1 MSRRHIFTERQRAAL
16 FDLPTDELSLL
27 KFYTLGDDDLENIR
41 QRRRPENRIGFA
53 LQLCALRYPG
63 RALAPGEMIPREV
76 LSFVGA
82 QLGVPAD
89 ALLTY
94 ATRRQTRQQ
103 HMDTLREIYGYKTFT
118 GRGARDLRE
127 WTFGQAE
134 DARSNEDLAH
144 RFIVRCRETST
155 ILPAVSTIERL
166 CADALVAAERR
177 IETRIAE
184 NLTADVRDH
193 LDKLLSEMLAGN
205 ISRFIWLR
213 NFEVGNN
220 SAAANRLLDR
230 LEFLRTLNINHSALA
245 SIPAHRIARLRRQGE
260 RYFTD
265 GLRDITSDRRWAILA
280 VCVVEWEAAI
290 ADAIVET
297 HDRIVG
303 KTWREAKRQHDETIS
318 GSKATLTDTIRTFT
332 ALGASLLEARS
343 DGTPL
348 EMAVASSVAWDRL
361 AQLVATGTQ
370 LSNTLADEPLAY
382 VGQGYH
388 RFRRYAPRMLRC
400 LKLEAA
406 PVAGPLVAAAL
417 SIGEMKGVASPE
429 RRFLRPSSKWNRHLR
444 AQEKGDTRL
453 WEVAVLF
460 HLRDAFR
467 SGDVWL
473 AHSRRYGD
481 LKQVLVPM
489 IAAQENA
496 KLAVPS
502 NPQDWLADRK
512 ARLTI
517 ALKRLARAARNGT
530 IPHGSIEDGTLRI
543 DRLTADVPDG
553 AEALILDLYRRMP
566 SVRITDML
574 LEVDAALGFTDA
586 FTHLR
591 TGAPCRDRIGL
602 LNVLLAEGLNL
613 GLRKMAEATNTH
625 DYWQLSRLA
634 RWHVESEAMNQA
646 LAIVVA
652 AQGKLPMS
660 RVWGMGTSASSD
672 GQFFPTARHGEAM
685 NMVNAKYGSVP
696 GLKAYTHVSDQFA
709 PFACQ
714 SIPATVSEAPYILD
728 GLLMNEVGRHVR
740 EQYADTAG
748 FTDHLF
754 GASSLLGYN
763 LVLRIR
769 DLPSKRLYVFNPDTT
784 PRELRKLVGGKA
796 REDLIVANW
805 PDIFRCAATMTAGKI
820 RPSQLLRKLASY
832 PRQNNLAVAL
842 REVGRIERT
851 LFIIEWILD
860 TDMQRRAQI
869 GLNKGEAHHALK
881 NALRIGRQGEIR
893 DRTTEG
899 QHYRIAGL
907 NLLTAVIIYWNTVH
921 LGHAVTERRNE
932 GLDVPPEFLPHISPL
947 GWAHIL
953 LTGEYLWPK
962 ESLGCHF
969 ALSRNRPLDKPFK
982 EELLRGH
989 IRAGISPFLGYRQ
1002 QEITLYWPHDGANE
1016 IR

>member
-1 MSRRHIFTERQRAAL
+1 MS
-16 FDLPTDELSLL
+16 
-27 KFYTLGDDDLENIR
+27 
-41 QRRRPENRIGFA
+41 
-53 LQLCALRYPG
+53 
-63 RALAPGEMIPREV
+63 
-76 LSFVGA
+76 
-82 QLGVPAD
+82 
-89 ALLTY
+89 
-94 ATRRQTRQQ
+94 
-103 HMDTLREIYGYKTFT
+103 
-118 GRGARDLRE
+118 
-127 WTFGQAE
+127 
-134 DARSNEDLAH
+134 
-144 RFIVRCRETST
+144 
-155 ILPAVSTIERL
+155 
-166 CADALVAAERR
+166 
-177 IETRIAE
+177 
-184 NLTADVRDH
+184 
-193 LDKLLSEMLAGN
+193 
-205 ISRFIWLR
+205 
-213 NFEVGNN
+213 
-220 SAAANRLLDR
+220 
-230 LEFLRTLNINHSALA
+230 
-245 SIPAHRIARLRRQGE
+245 
-260 RYFTD
+260 
-265 GLRDITSDRRWAILA
+265 
-280 VCVVEWEAAI
+280 
-290 ADAIVET
+290 
-297 HDRIVG
+297 
-303 KTWREAKRQHDETIS
+303 
-318 GSKATLTDTIRTFT
+318 
-332 ALGASLLEARS
+332 EARS
-343 DGTPL
+343 SAGRR
-348 EMAVASSVAWDRL
+348 AIGSSSFVDRR
-361 AQLVATGTQ
+361 
-370 LSNTLADEPLAY
+370 DERGCIARKP
-382 VGQGYH
+382 
-388 RFRRYAPRMLRC
+388 FP
-400 LKLEAA
+400 AA
-406 PVAGPLVAAAL
+406 N
-417 SIGEMKGVASPE
+417 
-429 RRFLRPSSKWNRHLR
+429 SKWNRHLR

-512 ARLTI
+512 ARLAV
-517 ALKRLARAARNGT
+517 ALKWLARAARNGT

-602 LNVLLAEGLNL
+602 LNVLLAERLNQGLH
-613 GLRKMAEATNTH
+613 KMAEATNTNN
-625 DYWQLSRLA
+625 YWQLSRLA
-634 RWHVESEAMNQA
+634 RWHVESEAINQA
-646 LAIVVA
+646 LAMVVA

-728 GLLMNEVGRHVR
+728 GFLMNEVGRHVR

-754 GASSLLGYN
+754 GASSLLGHQ

-784 PRELRKLVGGKA
+784 PKELRKLVGGKA
-796 REDLIVANW
+796 REELIVANW

-832 PRQNNLAVAL
+832 PRQNSLAV
-842 REVGRIERT
+842 
-851 LFIIEWILD
+851 
-860 TDMQRRAQI
+860 
-869 GLNKGEAHHALK
+869 
-881 NALRIGRQGEIR
+881 ALRIGRQGEIR

-907 NLLTAVIIYWNTVH
+907 NLLTAIIIYWNTVH
-921 LGHAVTERRNE
+921 LGHAVAERRDE
-932 GLDVPPEFLPHISPL
+932 ELDVPPEFLPHISPL
-947 GWAHIL
+947 GWANIL

-962 ESLGCHF
+962 EPK
-969 ALSRNRPLDKPFK
+969 A
-982 EELLRGH
+982 
-989 IRAGISPFLGYRQ
+989 
-1002 QEITLYWPHDGANE
+1002 
-1016 IR
+1016 